1 MAPLLPSALWV
12 LVLAT
17 ATQARP
23 ASQWAVHE
31 TAIVPSDW
39 KYVGQPEVDTTVT
52 RVSISLQQPGLDEL
66 RRRLDQIS
74 DIDNADY
81 GAHLSRGQLE
91 AYQEP
96 AAEAVHNVMDWLS
109 EHGIEDRLAQK
120 YWISFNATVGL
131 VNSLLRCNL
140 SEYETPRSQRVLR
153 ATEYSLPS
161 ELAQHIQ
168 FVYPLTQFLE
178 SSARRNF
185 NDEGSMDVARAS
197 RRQASW
203 PATCSENVTPDCLVD
218 LYNITYTPPDSSSG
232 STIGVAGFLE
242 EYPSQSSLRDFLV
255 NHSPQRTGASY
266 SPDYNFT
273 VVSING
279 GNATNEGSG
288 GEAFLDTF
296 YTALFTQPLPI
307 SYLSTGGRGQY
318 IGPNGTDLTNTSA
331 NGNEPWVEFLQYLL
345 AAEDADLPKVLSV
358 SYTDD
363 EQAVSRPYALHV
375 CDLFMQLAARGVSV
389 IAASGDGGAAGT
401 ASSTNCVVNSGDPDE
416 PPQFIPTFPASC
428 PYVTSIGATG
438 RFIPWQ
444 PASFSSG
451 GFSNYFPAPSWQA
464 KDTSAY
470 IKALNG
476 TRDGWFNA
484 SGRGIPDLTLVGS
497 RFLLGGEGKYA
508 FTTKGTSASTPVWA
522 SIITLINDKR
532 LRAGKPVLGF
542 LNPILYS
549 NSVRAALVDVA
560 EGSVGG
566 CSLNNG
572 QDFVTGWDAATGW
585 DPTSGLGVP
594 DFGALMEVLG

>member
-1 MAPLLPSALWV
+1 MAPILPAALWA

-23 ASQWAVHE
+23 ASHWTVHE
-31 TAIVPSDW
+31 TAIVPSGW
-39 KYVGQPEVDTTVT
+39 KYVGQPKVDTTVT
-52 RVSISLQQPGLDEL
+52 RISISLQQPGLDEL

-74 DIDNADY
+74 DIDHADY
-81 GAHLSRGQLE
+81 GAHLSRSQLD

-96 AAEAVHNVMDWLS
+96 AAEAVHDVMNWLS
-109 EHGIEDRLAQK
+109 GQGIEDRLAHK
-120 YWISFNATVGL
+120 SWIFFNASVGM
-131 VNSLLRCNL
+131 VNSLLSCNL
-140 SEYETPRSQRVLR
+140 SEYETPQSQRVLR

-161 ELAQHIQ
+161 DLAHHIQ

-178 SSARRNF
+178 SSARKNF
-185 NDEGSMDVARAS
+185 DGKSNLDVARAS
-197 RRQASW
+197 RRQTTW
-203 PATCSENVTPDCLVD
+203 PASCSDNVTPDCLVD
-218 LYNITYTPPDSSSG
+218 LYNITYTPSDSQSG

-242 EYPSQSSLRDFLV
+242 EYPNQPTVRDFLV
-255 NHSPQRTGASY
+255 AHSPRRNSSSY

-279 GNATNEGSG
+279 GNTTNEGDG
-288 GEAFLDTF
+288 GEALLDTL
-296 YTALFTQPLPI
+296 YTMPFTQPLPI

-318 IGPNGTDLTNTSA
+318 IGPNGTDLTNTSE
-331 NGNEPWVEFLQYLL
+331 NSNEPWVEFLQYLL

-363 EQAVSRPYALHV
+363 EQATPRPYALHV

-389 IAASGDGGAAGT
+389 IVASGDGGAAGT
-401 ASSTNCVVNSGDPDE
+401 ASSTNCVVNSGNPDE

-438 RFIPWQ
+438 RFVPWQ

-451 GFSNYFPAPSWQA
+451 GFSNYFPVPSWQA
-464 KDTSAY
+464 KDTEAY
-470 IKALNG
+470 IKGLNG
-476 TRDGWFNA
+476 THDGWYNA

-497 RFLLGGEGKYA
+497 RFLLGGDGKYA
-508 FTTKGTSASTPVWA
+508 LTAKGTSASTPVWA

-542 LNPILYS
+542 LNPVLYS
-549 NSVRAALVDVA
+549 DSVRAALTDVTA
-560 EGSVGG
+560 GSIGG
-566 CSLNNG
+566 CSLNHG
-572 QDFVTGWDAATGW
+572 QDFVTGWDAAVGW
-585 DPTSGLGVP
+585 DPSSGLGVP
-594 DFGALMEVLG
+594 DFGALIEVLG